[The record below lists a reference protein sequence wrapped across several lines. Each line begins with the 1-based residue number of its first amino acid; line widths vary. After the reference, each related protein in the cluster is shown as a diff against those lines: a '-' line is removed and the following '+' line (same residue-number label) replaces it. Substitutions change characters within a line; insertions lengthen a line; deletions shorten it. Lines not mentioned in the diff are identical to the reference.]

1 MFCLTYVN
9 HMAKVG
15 MSTYSGFVSMS
26 YREDV
31 CQYFSQGLSE
41 INNLFSALTSPFLVY
56 FVPIIP
62 LS

>member
-1 MFCLTYVN
+1 
-9 HMAKVG
+9 